1 MSYVVTDVK
10 SLITLVIYPGR
21 CYCHAISGRCYP
33 LDSFVADV
41 ISHCGRWN
49 CQLNLYYDHFDG

>member
-10 SLITLVIYPGR
+10 SLITLVIYTGKCYYHTISDR
-21 CYCHAISGRCYP
+21 CSS
-33 LDSFVADV
+33 LDSSVADV